1 MFRTNAQ
8 LPAPQAIPEARP
20 KGSRRWLR
28 WVVPLLAFVLGVGV
42 GTSGDAD
49 PTTTPQYLSL
59 QSQLDSSED
68 EAAQLTDAVEEAK
81 AEIRQVSS
89 EAEADLVERTVQ
101 LEQQAAQ
108 LEQRTAEVEA
118 RAKDVWTRE
127 KAVRAAEQEAS
138 RPAPSAPV
146 AAMTEPESQA
156 PTSVYFENCTAAR
169 NAGAAPVRVGDPG
182 YAGHLDRDGDGVGCE

>member
-1 MFRTNAQ
+1 MFRTNTQ
-8 LPAPQAIPEARP
+8 LPPPQAIPAAPP

-28 WVVPLLAFVLGVGV
+28 WVVPLLAFLLGVGV
-42 GTSGDAD
+42 GTNGDAD

-59 QSQLDSSED
+59 QSQLDTSKD

-81 AEIRQVSS
+81 AEIRQASS
-89 EAEADLVERTVQ
+89 EAEEGLVQQSAE

-118 RAKDVWTRE
+118 RAKDVWARE
-127 KAVRAAEQEAS
+127 KAVRAAEQEVTS
-138 RPAPSAPV
+138 PEPSAPV
-146 AAMTEPESQA
+146 TTMTEPESQA